1 MSEQKAE
8 ELIRAAEKKMASG
21 QGFFSSMFSDP
32 NRKTEE
38 AAELFKEAAIQFKIA
53 KNYESSSNASTRAAE
68 LFEKLQARKKERK
81 RGVERGVE
89 RGQERGQERGV
100 ERGSEGVCVCMC
112 VCVCVCACV
121 RQLAHILS
129 LFFFTLSATT

>member
-38 AAELFKEAAIQFKIA
+38 AAELAKEMLHGKDQHLK
-53 KNYESSSNASTRAAE
+53 YT
-68 LFEKLQARKKERK
+68 KKESK
-81 RGVERGVE
+81 
-89 RGQERGQERGV
+89 
-100 ERGSEGVCVCMC
+100 
-112 VCVCVCACV
+112 
-121 RQLAHILS
+121 
-129 LFFFTLSATT
+129 